1 MKLIDILPLEN
12 WVEIEQEINRQ
23 SGLNAA
29 VYDVE
34 GVRITD
40 FKKWANRLCPALR
53 ETEKGQKFICAVA
66 HQNIAARTIKA
77 RKTVVDECDAGLM
90 KFAVPIFVGDE
101 FLGAAG
107 GCGLLRNQEQVDA
120 YLVHRTTDL
129 DEKVV
134 EELAQDIETIP
145 NDTLEAVI
153 NYLEKT
159 VTEIIREFK
168 TGSPGTVKRPP
179 SVNPQ
184 EMNPVSSS

>member
-66 HQNIAARTIKA
+66 HQNIAARTIKT

-107 GCGLLRNQEQVDA
+107 GCGLLRSQEQVDA

-145 NDTLEAVI
+145 NDTLKAVI

-179 SVNPQ
+179 SVNSQ
-184 EMNPVSSS
+184 EMNPVS

>member
-66 HQNIAARTIKA
+66 HQNIAARTIKT

-90 KFAVPIFVGDE
+90 KFAVPIFVEDE

-145 NDTLEAVI
+145 NDTLKAVI

>member
-1 MKLIDILPLEN
+1 MKLVDILPLEK

-66 HQNIAARTIKA
+66 HQNIAAQAIKTG
-77 RKTVVDECDAGLM
+77 KTVVDECDAGLM
-90 KFAVPIFVGDE
+90 KFAVPIFLENE
-101 FLGAAG
+101 FLGTAG

-129 DEKVV
+129 DENVV
-134 EELAQDIETIP
+134 ENLSEDIETIP
-145 NDTLEAVI
+145 NDRLESAI
-153 NYLEKT
+153 SYLEKK
-159 VTEIIREFK
+159 VTEIIRELK
-168 TGSPGTVKRPP
+168 SNSQGRI
-179 SVNPQ
+179 
-184 EMNPVSSS
+184 